1 MGLSHFI
8 AAMPKVELHVHL
20 EGSIRPETLLQLA
33 SRHGVELP
41 ARSVDE
47 IREWYRF
54 VDFAHFVEVYI
65 AISRC
70 IRTVDDIEFI
80 AREFLLGQ
88 ARQNVRHS
96 EVTFTAYTHYLQ
108 KGLGFEEQLA
118 ALNRARAWGEDEH
131 GVTMRYVIDIPRNI
145 DAELGPMIADW
156 AISGMADGVVAFG
169 LGGPEVGHPPEK
181 FKDAF
186 DRTNA
191 AGLPSVPHAGETV
204 GPESIWGALGSL
216 GADRIGHGVRCVED
230 NDLIR
235 ELQDR
240 QIPLE
245 VCPSSN
251 VCLGVAPTIEQH
263 QLPRLLD
270 EGLYVTI
277 NSDDPPMFN
286 TTLTEEYAAVAEA
299 FDLSEGAIESLVLN
313 SVNAS
318 FLPEADRRAM
328 EREFVAEFAGLREGA
343 A

>member
-1 MGLSHFI
+1 MGLSEFI
-8 AAMPKVELHVHL
+8 TAMPTVELHVHL
-20 EGSIRPETLLQLA
+20 EGSIRPETLLRLA

-41 ARSVDE
+41 ARSVEGIQD
-47 IREWYRF
+47 WYRF

-70 IRTVDDIEFI
+70 IRTVEDIEFI

-108 KGLGFEEQLA
+108 KGLSFDEQLA
-118 ALNRARAWGEDEH
+118 ALNRARAWGEEEH

-156 AISGMADGVVAFG
+156 AISGMGDGVVAFG
-169 LGGPEVGHPPEK
+169 LGGPEIGHPPEK

-216 GADRIGHGVRCVED
+216 SADRIGHGVRCVED
-230 NDLIR
+230 DDLIR
-235 ELQDR
+235 ELRDLE
-240 QIPLE
+240 IPLE
-245 VCPSSN
+245 VCPTSN
-251 VCLGVAPTIEQH
+251 VCLGVAPSIEQH
-263 QLPRLLD
+263 PLPRLLD

-286 TTLTEEYAAVAEA
+286 TTLTEEYVAVAEA
-299 FDLSEGAIESLVLN
+299 FELNESVLETLGLN
-313 SVNAS
+313 AVRAS
-318 FLPEADRRAM
+318 FLPETDRKEM
-328 EREFVAEFAGLREGA
+328 ERAFGAEFAVLRRA
-343 A
+343 AT